1 MKFIYSSVLS
11 GFVLFAAGCT
21 NEDSP
26 NNNENGKNDKVWNT
40 TDQFV
45 MGADLSYVNQIL
57 DHNGVYRDSGII
69 AEPYKIFKD
78 YGANVI
84 RFRLFHTPAWTK
96 ELYGESGTQMY
107 NDYYDVKL
115 GIEHAKSQG
124 MKVLLDFHYS
134 DTWADPGKQYI
145 PAAWESISLEVLL
158 DSVYEYTYSVLDK
171 LNKAGLMPEYVQI
184 GNEINPGL
192 LLPLGD
198 RWSKTDD
205 MVSLLNAGI
214 EAVKNVT
221 HYEGIQPEIMI
232 HIAQPENALT
242 WFEGLQSKGL
252 IDFDII
258 GFSYYSKWSEVN
270 IENISNYISVMKK
283 DFGKDVMILETAYP
297 WTTEFADGYP
307 NIFGP
312 NDSESDYPATQEGQ
326 YRYLVK
332 LTQEIIDGGGKGIF
346 YWEPAWIT
354 SHVKTQWG
362 QGSAW
367 ENNALF
373 DFNGNPVSGM
383 NFMTYPYDF
392 E

>member
-1 MKFIYSSVLS
+1 MKFLTKIIVFILI
-11 GFVLFAAGCT
+11 VMATGCN
-21 NEDSP
+21 NEDP
-26 NNNENGKNDKVWNT
+26 PKNNENGPKDMVWYPT
-40 TDQFV
+40 EQFV

-57 DHNGVYRDSGII
+57 DKNGIYRDSGNISD
-69 AEPYKIFKD
+69 PYQIFKD

-84 RFRLFHTPAWTK
+84 RFRLFHNPIWTK
-96 ELYGESGTQMY
+96 ELYGDQGTQMY
-107 NDYYDVKL
+107 NDFKDVKL
-115 GIEHAKSQG
+115 GIERVKAQG
-124 MKVLLDFHYS
+124 MEVLLDFHYS

-145 PAAWESISLEVLL
+145 PAAWESLSLEVLI

-171 LNKAGLMPEYVQI
+171 LNGDGLMPEYVQI

-192 LLPLGD
+192 LMPMGD
-198 RWSKTDD
+198 RWSKTNN

-214 EAVKNVT
+214 EAVRNVSQND
-221 HYEGIQPEIMI
+221 GIQPEIMI
-232 HIAQPENALT
+232 HIAQPENVLN
-242 WFEGLQSKGL
+242 WFEGMADNGL
-252 IDFDII
+252 TDFDII

-283 DFGKDVMILETAYP
+283 DFGKEVMILETAYP
-297 WTTEFADGYP
+297 WTTEYGDAYS

-312 NDSESDYPATQEGQ
+312 NDVESNYPATQEGQ

-346 YWEPAWIT
+346 YWEPAWII

-373 DFNGNPVSGM
+373 DFNGNPTLG
-383 NFMTYPYDF
+383 MTYMIYQYNF